1 VTGPGPVLVV
11 DDDDAIRD
19 AVRDVLEAEGIAVE
33 TATDGADALAK
44 VSERRPRLVLLDM
57 RMPVMDGWGFAS
69 ALRELGLDLPVVVMT
84 AAADAKRWAAEIGAI
99 GVVPKP
105 FGIAQL
111 VDAVRQFGE
120 PQPGS

>member
-1 VTGPGPVLVV
+1 MAGPVLVV

-44 VSERRPRLVLLDM
+44 VSEKRPRLVLLDM

-69 ALRELGLDLPVVVMT
+69 ALRELGMDLPVVVMT

-99 GVVPKP
+99 GVVAKP
-105 FGIAQL
+105 FGIAEL
-111 VDAVRQFGE
+111 VEAVRQYSGE
-120 PQPGS
+120 SPGA